1 MMTNKPVNWRN
12 RIVGYDVVE
21 ADQLLANPANWRIH
35 PKAQQDALT
44 GVLDDVGWVQEI
56 IVNKTTGHVVD
67 GHMRVEVAITRGESV
82 PVKYVELTEAEEL
95 LILATID
102 PISAM
107 AATDAAQLESLLQS
121 VNSDSAAVQAMLAK
135 LAEDS
140 GLDYEPEVVPDA
152 GAQIDK
158 ADELLQKWQVERGQL
173 WVTPSK
179 SGHGE
184 HRLLCGDSTNADD
197 VARVMAGERADLM
210 VTDPPY
216 NVAQDTELYAQNQ
229 SKALKQLAESDW
241 DRGFDPI
248 LFLEATKDTLKPDSW
263 QYVFTAH
270 NLFGTIF
277 EWLNKTHAKT
287 SFCVWCKPNP
297 MPSLTKRTW
306 TFAVELCLFGKSGSP
321 VFNYPDGEHCLNWWP
336 INKASDGTHPT
347 QKTLEVITHIITH
360 CSSVGQIVNDF
371 FLGSGTTLVACEQT
385 GRLGRGLELE
395 PKYCAVILQRL
406 TDMGLTPKLAE

>member
-1 MMTNKPVNWRN
+1 MTNKPVNWRN

-140 GLDYEPEVVPDA
+140 GLDYEPEVAEDA

-173 WVTPSK
+173 WVIPSK
-179 SGHGE
+179 SGRGE

-197 VARVMAGERADLM
+197 VARVMAGERATLM

-216 NVAQDTELYAQNQ
+216 GVEYDADWRNDAFGDGNRATGKVTNDDTPSWDIVWELAQTDIAYCWHAGLHASSVESGLKLAGYEIRAQIIWSKPHFVVGRGHYSTRHEPCWYAVRKGHQANWIGADNEQ
-229 SKALKQLAESDW
+229 TIW
-241 DRGFDPI
+241 DIKLDERAQGGH
-248 LFLEATKDTLKPDSW
+248 S
-263 QYVFTAH
+263 
-270 NLFGTIF
+270 
-277 EWLNKTHAKT
+277 
-287 SFCVWCKPNP
+287 
-297 MPSLTKRTW
+297 
-306 TFAVELCLFGKSGSP
+306 
-321 VFNYPDGEHCLNWWP
+321 
-336 INKASDGTHPT
+336 T
-347 QKTLEVITHIITH
+347 QKPLECMARPIRNHTAP
-360 CSSVGQIVNDF
+360 IVYDP

>member
-140 GLDYEPEVVPDA
+140 GLDYEPEVAEDA

-173 WVTPSK
+173 WVIPSK
-179 SGHGE
+179 SGRGE

-197 VARVMAGERADLM
+197 VARVMAGEKPRM
-210 VTDPPY
+210 VYTDPPY
-216 NVAQDTELYAQNQ
+216 GVDYDGGTKVRDKLENDHNADIYRAFLSVLPYANDTPLYMWFAHSKSEPVYASLREAGWIIRNVIIWNKNQAQFGALSAQYKEKKEPLIYAYRKGHAPAWYGPTNEVTVWDEKRATSNEL
-229 SKALKQLAESDW
+229 
-241 DRGFDPI
+241 
-248 LFLEATKDTLKPDSW
+248 
-263 QYVFTAH
+263 
-270 NLFGTIF
+270 
-277 EWLNKTHAKT
+277 
-287 SFCVWCKPNP
+287 
-297 MPSLTKRTW
+297 
-306 TFAVELCLFGKSGSP
+306 
-321 VFNYPDGEHCLNWWP
+321 
-336 INKASDGTHPT
+336 HPT
-347 QKTLEVITHIITH
+347 QKPPELAIRAINN
-360 CSSVGQIVNDF
+360 SSQMGETVLDMF
-371 FLGSGTTLVACEQT
+371 AGSGSAFVACEQT